1 MLCADFG
8 SQRIRP
14 FNSVIIIQG
23 FFGMFV
29 SLNYRGCT
37 GDECTFSENIIILT
51 VIHNIHYLLMLSMS
65 ASMVIGDLEIGN
77 HSFHSKVLN
86 YSRHY
91 LMMAHVGT
99 INAPCVQIRH
109 YIYFI
114 IAAPQYNCATLH
126 PCEKSPHKCPG
137 ELKAND
143 CDPSCSGM
151 MAPSSKPSTVFPLS
165 INLK

>member
-1 MLCADFG
+1 MLCDDFG

-14 FNSVIIIQG
+14 FNSVIIIR
-23 FFGMFV
+23 GMFV

-37 GDECTFSENIIILT
+37 GDECTCKYYYFDCNSQYSLPAQY
-51 VIHNIHYLLMLSMS
+51 VGQYCDR
-65 ASMVIGDLEIGN
+65 IGDLEIGN
-77 HSFHSKVLN
+77 HSFHSLN
-86 YSRHY
+86 YSTHY

-114 IAAPQYNCATLH
+114 IAAPQYNCAMLH

-137 ELKAND
+137 ELKARD

-151 MAPSSKPSTVFPLS
+151 MAPSSKPSTVFPVS
-165 INLK
+165 TNLK